1 MEIVDVAEAVVAVL
15 RGRRDLLVAPA
26 LLVRLVGLL
35 LQQALDELLDQT
47 LDLLEPVSG
56 ESGSTDVIVL

>member
-1 MEIVDVAEAVVAVL
+1 MEVIDVAEAVVAVL
-15 RGRRDLLVAPA
+15 LRRRDLLVAPA
-26 LLVRLVGLL
+26 LLVRLVGLF

>member
-1 MEIVDVAEAVVAVL
+1 MEVIDVAEAVVAVL
-15 RGRRDLLVAPA
+15 LGRRDLLVAPA

>member
-1 MEIVDVAEAVVAVL
+1 MEVIDVAEAVVAVL
-15 RGRRDLLVAPA
+15 LGRCDLLVAPA